1 MIKSMTG
8 YGKSSLSFGDFDV
21 EVEIKSVNHRYL
33 DINIKMPHGLW
44 LTEIKLREILKE
56 RLSRGSISAQVVVKE
71 SSEEKNRNSFDLE
84 KARSYLSSLQTVKK
98 ELGIE
103 GDIRVD
109 TLLQHFD
116 IFADRTGGDSEDIDE
131 TIRKC
136 FISALEDMISYRE
149 KEGMNLQVEFENRIS
164 DLQDLVDETEKSS
177 SKASQVQFERLLER
191 INKMCR
197 PDDIS
202 KERLEQELVLISDR
216 VDITEEI
223 SRLNSHISLFKDSI
237 KQNKAVGK
245 IINNLIQE
253 MHREASTISAKT
265 NLTEISH
272 LSVRMK
278 EIIEM
283 IREQVQNVE

>member
-84 KARSYLSSLQTVKK
+84 KARSYLSSLQMMKK

-103 GDIRVD
+103 GDIRID

-116 IFADRTGGDSEDIDE
+116 VFADRTGVDSEDLDE

-164 DLQDLVDETEKSS
+164 DLQGLVDETEKSS

-223 SRLNSHISLFKDSI
+223 SRLNSHISFFKDSI

-245 IINNLIQE
+245 IINNLVQE